1 MLPQRSFGTATVTL
15 WGRHGFSDHRPCDWL
30 FKVHSSHNENIK
42 FYNTLTLVSKIGCWR
57 VDCPKRGPQVN
68 APVMQGSFPCHNSFM
83 RLQVCIQN
91 DILNFWRQIRLWANK
106 PFYRL
111 HHIYV
116 LPIEYR
122 SAAFSYHDDFIK
134 WSPVN
139 SPHKGQWHEALKF
152 SLICAWTNV
161 WIHYHEADFRR
172 HGTHYDVTVMCLPVR
187 LFSICYIHCYIP
199 NRHTKT

>member
-91 DILNFWRQIRLWANK
+91 GT
-106 PFYRL
+106 
-111 HHIYV
+111 
-116 LPIEYR
+116 
-122 SAAFSYHDDFIK
+122 AFSTSEDRSDFEQINLFIAFTTCPTY
-134 WSPVN
+134 WISLGSFFISWWLHQMVTGEFPSQRPVTR
-139 SPHKGQWHEALKF
+139 SFEVFIDL
-152 SLICAWTNV
+152 
-161 WIHYHEADFRR
+161 
-172 HGTHYDVTVMCLPVR
+172 CLNKR
-187 LFSICYIHCYIP
+187 LNTLSWGWF
-199 NRHTKT
+199 